1 MKSNLKMAL
10 VVTAAAVLA
19 ACGSS
24 DDGPLTPRVVSA
36 DTIVAANN
44 ATTAGAYKVP
54 LTFPAGAPELNT
66 TSSTAVTFGAPT
78 APSTEP
84 TFNIAAS
91 GQGTATG
98 TTAFGSCIF
107 KVLSSSFPVDHPLA
121 AGKPPVTVAPCE
133 FKINTKGMTADGT
146 VVKRKLKVK
155 FGRTESDGQDV
166 DVKVDRD
173 GNVKVN
179 DQDEGKTEVVD
190 VTGASS

>member
-24 DDGPLTPRVVSA
+24 DDGPLTPRVASA
-36 DTIVAANN
+36 DTTVAANT

-54 LTFPAGAPELNT
+54 LTFPAGVPELNT
-66 TSSTAVTFGAPT
+66 TSSTTVTFGTPT

-84 TFNIAAS
+84 TFNIAGF
-91 GQGTATG
+91 GQGTASG

-121 AGKPPVTVAPCE
+121 AGKLVKVDPCE
-133 FKINTKGMTADGT
+133 FKINTKGLTADGT
-146 VVKRKLKVK
+146 AVKRKLTVK
-155 FGRTESDGQDV
+155 FGQTQSDGQDV

-190 VTGASS
+190 VTGGSS